1 MIKEKSCGAVVYRKT
16 NDELQVLV
24 IHQVQGHWCFP
35 KGHVEDGEEEMET
48 ASREIMEE
56 TGLKVEYDDGF
67 RETTS
72 YSPKPGV
79 MKKVVYFLARPAG
92 GDESVQESEVTE
104 MKWVRPVQA
113 MAALTY
119 ADDARLLRK
128 ALRFIK
134 LSEPNVEEYL

>member
-1 MIKEKSCGAVVYRKT
+1 
-16 NDELQVLV
+16 
-24 IHQVQGHWCFP
+24 
-35 KGHVEDGEEEMET
+35 
-48 ASREIMEE
+48 
-56 TGLKVEYDDGF
+56 
-67 RETTS
+67 
-72 YSPKPGV
+72 
-79 MKKVVYFLARPAG
+79 
-92 GDESVQESEVTE
+92 